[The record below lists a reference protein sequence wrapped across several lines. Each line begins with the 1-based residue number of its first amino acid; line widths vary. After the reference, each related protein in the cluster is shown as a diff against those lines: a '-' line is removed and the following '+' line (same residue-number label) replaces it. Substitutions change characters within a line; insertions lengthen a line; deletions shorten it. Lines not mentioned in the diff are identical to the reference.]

1 MAADVASYNNGDG
14 SDKDPSDPTRDPNP
28 CESSESI
35 APKKKGSGI
44 EVTSEERSGKDIIS
58 LPNVDHIQRLR
69 KLLGGRIL
77 KRKSSS
83 RYTRYTHARTLQSPD
98 KVQRLEGLIIR
109 LQKQVQHISQKV
121 QTKEHLAKDNKI
133 EELIQKTLDM
143 HSTRPSQPQM
153 PQPLARHS
161 DMHGPLTS
169 QYQWQIPQPPPLQ
182 QPLPM
187 PYHYPHTNGPSPQQH
202 PPPYYYAHTYGLPL
216 QQPMPPYHYPNT
228 NGLPLQQPTPPNHY
242 PNTNGLPLQQPTP
255 PYHYPNTNGL
265 PLQQPTPPYDYPNTN
280 GLPLQQP
287 MPPYH
292 YPNTNG
298 LPLQQPMPPYH
309 YPNTNGLPLQQPMPP
324 YHYPNTNGLP
334 LQQPMPP
341 YHYPNTNGLPLQQ
354 PMPPYHYP
362 NTNGLPLQQPMPP
375 YHYPNTNGLPLQQP
389 MPPYHYPNTYGL
401 PLQQPTPPYHY
412 PNTNVL
418 PLQQPTPNT
427 NVLPLQQPTPNTN
440 VLPLQQPTPPY
451 HNPNTNGAPSH
462 QPKPPD
468 HHPSMYGPLSQ
479 QPPIPKV
486 STGPDPKPCPS
497 LVPDNTK
504 DACPKREHTT
514 QDILDH
520 PESQAGKKAR
530 NVFLGFNIWEKL
542 KEFSKMNRLKRRA
555 FFEISVY
562 MVENDACLK
571 AFFNRMDVSSRGMIN
586 MDELIAGFKLSL
598 PCPSVDLLMKIGDLD
613 KDGYLDYLDFVN
625 ILVKVRILGNENK
638 HIRAAFEVFD
648 ENQSGYIEMD
658 DLRHC
663 FDDGINVEENIEE
676 VVEAIMED
684 VDIDKDG
691 KISYDEFARLMKSYT
706 DWRRA

>member
-1 MAADVASYNNGDG
+1 MAADVASYHNGDG
-14 SDKDPSDPTRDPNP
+14 SGKDPSDPTRDPNQ

-35 APKKKGSGI
+35 ALKKKGSGI

-109 LQKQVQHISQKV
+109 LQKLVQHISQKV

-202 PPPYYYAHTYGLPL
+202 PPPYYYAHTYRLPL

-255 PYHYPNTNGL
+255 PYDYPNTNGLPLQQPTPPYHYPNTNGL
-265 PLQQPTPPYDYPNTN
+265 PLQQPTPPYD
-280 GLPLQQP
+280 
-287 MPPYH
+287 
-292 YPNTNG
+292 
-298 LPLQQPMPPYH
+298 
-309 YPNTNGLPLQQPMPP
+309 
-324 YHYPNTNGLP
+324 YPNTNGLP

-514 QDILDH
+514 QDILGNVLTTTLLNADH

-598 PCPSVDLLMKIGDLD
+598 PCPSVDLLMKI
-613 KDGYLDYLDFVN
+613 
-625 ILVKVRILGNENK
+625 VRILGNENK

-684 VDIDKDG
+684 VDIDKVDEILYG
-691 KISYDEFARLMKSYT
+691 LEKSIETVLKRVVQHSQFEMLKDMISLQLNNDEIPLPESRLYRQSLPLPRQSYSGN
-706 DWRRA
+706 